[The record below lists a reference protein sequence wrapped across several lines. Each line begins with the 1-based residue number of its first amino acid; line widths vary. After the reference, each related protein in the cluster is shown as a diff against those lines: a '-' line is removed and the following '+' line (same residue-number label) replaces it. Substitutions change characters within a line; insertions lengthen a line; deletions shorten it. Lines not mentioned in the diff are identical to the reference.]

1 MTGPAEIAL
10 QPRRFA
16 NCMVLSPPGRVDH
29 QNAEGLRAAL
39 APHLA
44 ECATGR
50 DALVLDC
57 AQLEYISSA
66 GLRILMLA
74 AKQVKSQG
82 GTMAIAAMQPVVA
95 EIFEISRFN
104 LVFQTHDTVRQAL
117 AALSPAAL
125 AAFGD

>member
-1 MTGPAEIAL
+1 MTGAAEMAL

-16 NCMVLSPPGRVDH
+16 NCVVLSPGGRVDH

-44 ECATGR
+44 HCATGR
-50 DALVLDC
+50 DAVVLDC

-74 AKQVKSQG
+74 AKQVKTQG
-82 GTMAIAAMQPVVA
+82 GKMTVAAMQPVVA

-117 AALSPAAL
+117 ASLSPEAL
-125 AAFGD
+125 AAFGS